1 MMLEPMKKFLFLY
14 ILFFALCSCRDN
26 TEKTYPSKMPL
37 TESVYA
43 SATVQPDSLY
53 QAYSIVMG
61 ILDKTWVEE
70 GDIVNKGDPI
80 LQITNTSPQLNVEN
94 AKLAL
99 QLAKENYN
107 GRAAMLTSIQDEI
120 QAAKLKLTNDSI
132 NYFRQKNLWDQN
144 IGSEVEYD
152 NRKLAYELSQN
163 NLNLLKRKYK
173 QTKNELET
181 QLKQAENN
189 YKTSLTTSKD
199 FTITSKIN
207 GTVYAI
213 YKNPGEIV
221 NTQEP
226 VAAVGKTNEFIIE
239 LLVDEVDI
247 VKLKKGQQVFLTL
260 DSYDSRVFEAT
271 LDKIYPRKDERSQTF
286 KVEALFKDPPS
297 TLYPG
302 LSGEG
307 NIVISQKEET
317 LTIPKD
323 YLIGTSKV
331 ITDNGEIEVSVGLQN
346 LDRVEIL
353 EGLDENTA
361 IYRPEQ

>member
-1 MMLEPMKKFLFLY
+1 MLRPMKYPLFVY
-14 ILFFALCSCRDN
+14 IIIFSLFSCSEN
-26 TEKTYPSKMPL
+26 KEKTYPTKMPL

-53 QAYSIVMG
+53 QAYSIVIG

-70 GDIVNKGDPI
+70 GDLVKKGDPI
-80 LQITNTSPQLNVEN
+80 LQITNTSPELNAEN

-99 QLAKENYN
+99 QLARENYSGN
-107 GRAAMLTSIQDEI
+107 AAVLSGIQDEI
-120 QAAKLKLTNDSI
+120 QAAELKFINDSI

-144 IGSEVEYD
+144 IGSKVEYD
-152 NRKLAYELSQN
+152 NRKLNYELSRN
-163 NLNLLKRKYK
+163 NLNLLQRKYR

-181 QLKQAENN
+181 QLRQAENN
-189 YKTSLTTSKD
+189 YQTSLTTSED
-199 FTITSKIN
+199 FTIKSKIN

-221 NTQEP
+221 NTQQP
-226 VAAVGKTNEFIIE
+226 VAAVGKSDKFIIE

-247 VKLKKGQQVFLTL
+247 VKLKIGQQVFLTL
-260 DSYDSRVFEAT
+260 DSYNSKVFEAT

-286 KVEALFKDPPS
+286 KVEALFTDPPS

-307 NIVISQKEET
+307 NIVIAKKEET
-317 LTIPKD
+317 LTIPKE
-323 YLIGTSKV
+323 YLINTSKV
-331 ITDNGEIEVSVGLQN
+331 LTENGEIEVTLGLQN

-353 EGLDENTA
+353 EGIDENTA
-361 IYRPEQ
+361 IYKPEQ